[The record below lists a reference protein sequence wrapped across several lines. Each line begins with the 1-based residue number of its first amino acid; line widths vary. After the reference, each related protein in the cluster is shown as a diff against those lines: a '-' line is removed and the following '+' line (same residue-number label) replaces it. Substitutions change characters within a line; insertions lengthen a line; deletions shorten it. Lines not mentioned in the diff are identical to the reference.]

1 MNIKN
6 KSKYYEKIK
15 EEYKEAEKDF
25 SDFIIKVSFGT
36 VPCIAFILN
45 NHKDLQRIKDASILM
60 FPIVLLLIFIGLK
73 KWMKF
78 KFIKEECIKNFLEI
92 KKQEVYNRLIEV
104 GSIIFVIFVVEFIVF
119 SIVW

>member
-25 SDFIIKVSFGT
+25 SDFIMKVSFGAVT
-36 VPCIAFILN
+36 CIAFILN

-78 KFIKEECIKNFLEI
+78 KFIKDECIKNFLEI

-104 GSIIFVIFVVEFIVF
+104 GSIILVIFVIEFIVF